1 MIKLLSK
8 CSILEPSLVYV
19 WSYVTQE
26 KSVDKPQNIFEVS
39 QILFYQ
45 ENLKNVIDYYHLS
58 RSTMFYEFPLSF
70 SVLETVS
77 DLYHYFFKCTRNFN
91 ASQELFGNHN
101 TFLR

>member
-39 QILFYQ
+39 QILFHQ
-45 ENLKNVIDYYHLS
+45 ENLKNVIDYLS
-58 RSTMFYEFPLSF
+58 RRSTMFYEFPLLF
-70 SVLETVS
+70 SLLETVA
-77 DLYHYFFKCTRNFN
+77 DKWFIPLFF
-91 ASQELFGNHN
+91 
-101 TFLR
+101 